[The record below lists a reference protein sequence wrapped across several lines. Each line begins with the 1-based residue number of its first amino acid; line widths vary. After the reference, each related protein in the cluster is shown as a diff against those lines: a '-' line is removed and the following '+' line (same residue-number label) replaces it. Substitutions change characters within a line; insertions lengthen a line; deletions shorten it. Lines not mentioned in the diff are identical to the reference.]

1 MFGMVT
7 LVCCDKTLG
16 KHTRVV
22 NVAVLLVGRGGAWGN
37 THPVSTLPIPVSIL
51 NGDVTDAHTNMKI
64 IKLMIWPACQAV
76 C

>member
-22 NVAVLLVGRGGAWGN
+22 NVTVLLVGRGN
-37 THPVSTLPIPVSIL
+37 THPVSTLLIPVSML
-51 NGDVTDAHTNMKI
+51 YGDVTDAHTNMKI
-64 IKLMIWPACQAV
+64 IKLMIWPAYQAV